1 MSDMLQVLAMMAVVA
16 ALFATIRYLNL
27 REERS
32 DAAATAAG
40 TRNDATEFRVQ
51 RIRDRR
57 ERIAATARRW
67 LSGRPPDRAAAGA
80 VMVCSRIPC
89 ALPGSP

>member
-57 ERIAATARRW
+57 ERITATARR
-67 LSGRPPDRAAAGA
+67 
-80 VMVCSRIPC
+80 
-89 ALPGSP
+89 